1 MKVFQLE
8 CKQILNKII
17 LKMLILLIQLIIRLL
32 RFCSSS
38 NVLFC
43 NDHLGII
50 FFLVI
55 KNMFFYLKLK
65 LLINTFKLLC

>member
-8 CKQILNKII
+8 FKQILNKII
-17 LKMLILLIQLIIRLL
+17 LKMIILLIQLFIRLL

-50 FFLVI
+50 FFLVL

-65 LLINTFKLLC
+65 LLVSFWTSFA